1 MDNTDDTE
9 TLNKALR
16 LLVKISAAAG
26 DSEGKLTLTELV
38 ERIRRMRE
46 GLEEILAE
54 EMTDHKSLEEFGG
67 FMLPDELRNKIKE
80 ALQ

>member
-1 MDNTDDTE
+1 MENTDDTE

-26 DSEGKLTLTELV
+26 DSEGKLTLIELV
-38 ERIRRMRE
+38 GRIRRMRE
-46 GLEEILAE
+46 ALTEIHGLPFVHA
-54 EMTDHKSLEEFGG
+54 TSY
-67 FMLPDELRNKIKE
+67 RNKIRSITQE

>member
-46 GLEEILAE
+46 GLEGIQMIPSNQPQHVYEVMVKAI
-54 EMTDHKSLEEFGG
+54 T
-67 FMLPDELRNKIKE
+67 RT